1 MLDLQRIA
9 DRVDITALAGEFTD
23 AGMTHDYDRF
33 ASLFTE
39 GGVWAIPGGGIEF
52 RGREAIRAG
61 IERLQA
67 NWEFFVQNTHPGA
80 IHTDAVNPDTA
91 TGRAYIAELGRFR
104 DGSSHVNYALY
115 HDSYERTADG
125 WKFAARSYELRYVD
139 SSPLAGI
146 PSPAPNP

>member
-1 MLDLQRIA
+1 MPDLQRIT

-39 GGVWAIPGGGIEF
+39 DGVWAIPGGGIEF

-67 NWEFFVQNTHPGA
+67 NWEFFVQNSHPG
-80 IHTDAVNPDTA
+80 IIRMDAANPDAA

-104 DGSSHVNYALY
+104 NGSSHVNYALY

-125 WKFAARSYELRYVD
+125 WKFEARSYELRYVD
-139 SSPLAGI
+139 SSALAG
-146 PSPAPNP
+146 APVAQA

>member
-9 DRVDITALAGEFTD
+9 DRMEITTLAGEFTD

-39 GGVWAIPGGGIEF
+39 DGVWAIPGGDIEF
-52 RGREAIRAG
+52 RGRAAIRSG

-67 NWEFFVQNTHPGA
+67 NWEFFVQNSHPGT
-80 IHTDAVNPDTA
+80 IRMDATEPDAA

-115 HDSYERTADG
+115 HDSYERTGDG
-125 WKFAARSYELRYVD
+125 WKFASRSYELRYLD
-139 SSPLAGI
+139 ESPLGGA
-146 PSPAPNP
+146 AMA